1 MNRTNKTGAQGPA
14 DAAEKVQE
22 SAQQIWLAGLGAFA
36 KAQAEGGKVFE
47 ALVRDGLSLQR
58 QTQATAE
65 EKIAEA
71 TERLSS
77 LAGGLTAGLPAPP
90 SQPWDRLGTIFE
102 DRVAKAMAKLG
113 VPSQAEWAQLT
124 ARLEALEAR
133 LPAAP
138 APKQPSNPKRP
149 APRPA
154 AKTTPRPA
162 VKRGT
167 APRG

>member
-1 MNRTNKTGAQGPA
+1 MRRATKTGPQDPA
-14 DAAEKVQE
+14 EAAGKVQE

-36 KAQAEGGKVFE
+36 QAQAEGGKVFE
-47 ALVRDGLSLQR
+47 ALVRDGLSVQR
-58 QTQATAE
+58 QTQASAE

-71 TERLSS
+71 AARLTS
-77 LAGGLTAGLPAPP
+77 LAGGLTVGLPTPP

-113 VPSQAEWAQLT
+113 APSQADWAQLT
-124 ARLEALEAR
+124 ARLDALEAR
-133 LPAAP
+133 LPPVSAP
-138 APKQPSNPKRP
+138 AKSTSTKRP

-162 VKRGT
+162 VKRSK
-167 APRG
+167 PKRG